1 MFLGL
6 LKECGGTYLKINW
19 YFFSAF
25 QVPPMPQRRSRPWHR
40 PYIWFSE
47 HKYLHMATPPNF
59 TDLIRQQRLATN
71 SRLSFNSIVNS
82 GSPTSQ
88 NVALVPQ
95 INYDYL
101 YVSGLTSTNGDF
113 NGLYTRGFVTVNF
126 GIDVYTV
133 TYYNKV
139 LIFDDI
145 STSVNIADNGII
157 IGSPTPT
164 WVYVISNDN
173 IGDEFLSTSTAASG
187 APLPEGNANW
197 SVFSNFGIGGR
208 INVSYSRK

>member
-1 MFLGL
+1 
-6 LKECGGTYLKINW
+6 
-19 YFFSAF
+19 
-25 QVPPMPQRRSRPWHR
+25 
-40 PYIWFSE
+40 
-47 HKYLHMATPPNF
+47 MANPPNF
-59 TDLIRQQRLATN
+59 TDLARQQRLAVN
-71 SRLSFNSIVNS
+71 NRLSYNSVVNNGAPVNQS
-82 GSPTSQ
+82 TGH
-88 NVALVPQ
+88 VPRTE
-95 INYDYL
+95 IDYSVM

-145 STSVNIADNGII
+145 STSVSIADNGKI
-157 IGSPTPT
+157 IGSLTPT
-164 WVYVISNDN
+164 WAYVISNNN

-197 SVFSNFGIGGR
+197 SNFSNYGIGGR
-208 INVSYSRK
+208 VNVTYGRKQI